1 MEGDEMG
8 FFNKLLWGSSKRF
21 ANDVTKNVSKAKEQ
35 KIKNKVDTY
44 NIVSKDFYERK
55 NFIDDCKIMMAD
67 VVNCYTEEE
76 PDPEQEKVL
85 INRMLDFYQ
94 SGKREIEE
102 KGTAPVPQNVLSAY
116 SDMLKQYSQALAYID
131 KFIKQR
137 QWARSDEQEEYWL
150 KTGELLNKSITGEIT
165 HEEYEQSLESLKCPL
180 SPLEG
185 TGEDL
190 LTVIRMSNEYQV
202 ALTQAGESILE
213 KLN

>member
-1 MEGDEMG
+1 MG

-21 ANDVTKNVSKAKEQ
+21 ANDVNKWSKAKDQ

-55 NFIDDCKIMMAD
+55 NFIDDCKILMAD

-76 PDPEQEKVL
+76 PDAEQEKEL
-85 INRMLDFYQ
+85 IKRMSDFYQ

-102 KGTAPVPQNVLSAY
+102 TGIAPVPQNVLSAY
-116 SDMLKQYSQALAYID
+116 SDMLKQYSECLVYIE

-137 QWARSDEQEEYWL
+137 QWARSYENEEYWL
-150 KTGELLNKSITGEIT
+150 KIRELSNKSITGEIT
-165 HEEYEQSLESLKCPL
+165 HEEYEQSLESLKCPP
-180 SPLEG
+180 SPLDG

-202 ALTQAGESILE
+202 ALTQAGENILE
-213 KLN
+213 GLY